1 MASRIQLPDLGS
13 HPGLLYWKHGV
24 LDTGP
29 PGKILANYLKKKKK
43 KKKNL
48 NSIVHWLGFLSDI
61 RRTCECYQPS
71 NVGPM

>member
-29 PGKILANYLKKKKK
+29 PGMILANYLKKKKK
-43 KKKNL
+43 KEKSQQHCPL
-48 NSIVHWLGFLSDI
+48 VRIS
-61 RRTCECYQPS
+61 
-71 NVGPM
+71 